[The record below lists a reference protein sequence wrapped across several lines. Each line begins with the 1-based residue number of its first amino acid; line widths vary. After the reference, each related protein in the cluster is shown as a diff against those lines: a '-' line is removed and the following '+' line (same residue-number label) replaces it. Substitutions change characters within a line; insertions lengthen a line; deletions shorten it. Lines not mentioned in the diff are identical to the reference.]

1 MKNTKKL
8 CLYQGSCPVNMR
20 TDTEALMSH
29 RGFFPRTSQPSKQ
42 PQNPKTPALGGQW
55 ARHRRTASRSAFAGH
70 PSAAPDPDTTA
81 GRPAG
86 LHCQATSGW
95 ACAQRPMRR
104 TGARQSPLG
113 GQRIGEDAGVGPA
126 VALRQLHRV
135 RVQAAAAAAAARAGR
150 AAGRERAPQLVLPR
164 GDLGAQRAHQQLPP
178 AQAAHLRARRAR
190 AWAGMVRIPGARN
203 AMVGLGQYAQGQLL
217 VAQAE
222 SRCTQS
228 MNASLWRSTRAAA
241 ACARLQSCPA
251 LAAHR

>member
-1 MKNTKKL
+1 MCHSRARTLSTQSDTWRGFCMKNTKKL

-29 RGFFPRTSQPSKQ
+29 RGFFPRTAQPSKQ

-126 VALRQLHRV
+126 VALRPPPPPPAPGAPPAANARRSWCCRAATLAPSARTSSCRPHRP
-135 RVQAAAAAAAARAGR
+135 RTCARAARARGQGWCGFLVPGTPWWALGNMRRDSCWWHRQNPDAPR
-150 AAGRERAPQLVLPR
+150 A
-164 GDLGAQRAHQQLPP
+164 
-178 AQAAHLRARRAR
+178 
-190 AWAGMVRIPGARN
+190 
-203 AMVGLGQYAQGQLL
+203 
-217 VAQAE
+217 
-222 SRCTQS
+222 
-228 MNASLWRSTRAAA
+228 
-241 ACARLQSCPA
+241 
-251 LAAHR
+251 